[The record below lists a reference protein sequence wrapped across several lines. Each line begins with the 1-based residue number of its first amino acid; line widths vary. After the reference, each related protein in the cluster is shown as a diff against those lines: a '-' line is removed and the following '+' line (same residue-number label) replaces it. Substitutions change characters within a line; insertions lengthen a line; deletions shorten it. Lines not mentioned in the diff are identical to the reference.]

1 MLVIATG
8 GLGAEQLPERPNV
21 LLLLS
26 DDQRPDT
33 IDALGNS
40 VIRTANLDRL
50 IREGTTFLRAAA
62 SYPLCVPSRAEI
74 LTGATGFRN
83 GVLPAHSNRLDP
95 SLETWA
101 EVMRDAGY
109 HTWYVGKWHTS
120 GRPSDHGYEKT
131 LGLFASGGGEPT
143 FPRDVHGRK
152 VTGYRGWVFQTDAK
166 ETFPDQGVGVTPDIS
181 ERIAAAAIDV
191 IARKPERP
199 FFLHVNFTAPHD
211 PLLLPP
217 GYEELYRPESMPL
230 PANFQ
235 PLHPFDHGNFWG
247 RDEQLLPW
255 PRTPADVRA
264 DLAAYYAVI
273 SHMDASIGRILK
285 ALEETEQLEK
295 TLIIFASDHGLAMG
309 SHGLRGKQNMYEHT
323 IGVPLIVRGP
333 NIPRGKRTKAQVYL
347 RDLFPT
353 TCELTGIPIPDS
365 VQGRSFA
372 PILSGTKEAIYRH
385 IFGLFGDSQRMVRGE
400 RYKLIE
406 YPQIE
411 QTQFFDLERDP
422 WELNN
427 LADDPAHAAVVREL
441 RDVLR
446 RWQQEMND
454 PLVSR
459 RSGERAL
466 PKDHR
471 PGIEGSLNLVCLSTI
486 QLSSKNSNGGN
497 GSPCL
502 CLQQ

>member
-1 MLVIATG
+1 MVSVATS
-8 GLGAEQLPERPNV
+8 GLGAEQAPDRPNV
-21 LLLLS
+21 LFILS

-33 IDALGNS
+33 IHALGNAA
-40 VIRTANLDRL
+40 IQTPNLDRL
-50 IREGTTFLRAAA
+50 VQEGTTFLRAVA
-62 SYPLCVPSRAEI
+62 SYPLCVPSRAQI
-74 LTGATGFRN
+74 LTGATPFRN
-83 GVLPAHSNRLDP
+83 GVLPGHSSRLDP

-120 GRPSDHGYEKT
+120 GRPSTQGYEET
-131 LGLFASGGGEPT
+131 LGLFASGGGELT
-143 FPRDVHGRK
+143 VQRDVHGRK
-152 VTGYRGWVFQTDAK
+152 ITGYRGWVFQTDTK
-166 ETFPDQGVGVTPDIS
+166 ETFPDRGVGLTPDIS
-181 ERIAAAAIDV
+181 ERIADAAIDF

-217 GYEELYRPESMPL
+217 GYEDMYRPTSMPL

-255 PRTPADVRA
+255 PRTAADVRA

-273 SHMDASIGRILK
+273 THMDASIGRILK
-285 ALEETEQLEK
+285 TLEETEQLEK
-295 TLIIFASDHGLAMG
+295 TLIIFASDHGLAIG

-323 IGVPLIVRGP
+323 IGVPLILRGRG
-333 NIPRGKRTKAQVYL
+333 IPKGKRTKAQVYL

-353 TCELTGIPIPDS
+353 TCELTRIPIPER

-372 PILSGTKEAIYRH
+372 PILSGTKEIIYRYV
-385 IFGLFGDSQRMVRGE
+385 FGLFRDSQRMVRGE

-406 YPQIE
+406 YPRVE
-411 QTQFFDLERDP
+411 QTQLFDLERDP

-427 LADDPAHAAVVREL
+427 LADDSAYAAEVQEL

-446 RWQQEMND
+446 RWQQEMKD
-454 PLVSR
+454 PIVR
-459 RSGERAL
+459 RDR
-466 PKDHR
+466 
-471 PGIEGSLNLVCLSTI
+471 
-486 QLSSKNSNGGN
+486 
-497 GSPCL
+497 
-502 CLQQ
+502 